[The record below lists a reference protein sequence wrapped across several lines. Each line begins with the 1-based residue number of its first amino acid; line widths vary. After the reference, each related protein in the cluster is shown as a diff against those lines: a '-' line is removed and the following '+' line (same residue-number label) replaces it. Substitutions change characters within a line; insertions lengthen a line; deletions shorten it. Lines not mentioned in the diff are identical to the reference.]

1 LTKVTSTAASIYC
14 GYHQDKHGITQL
26 GRIVLDG
33 WLFGLIP
40 ETEDCAGWELAR
52 MQMLMDKVQGEWD
65 KYGNLPSRLPPELRQ
80 RHTDLYT
87 RAMTTAREKGWD
99 PELGDED

>member
-1 LTKVTSTAASIYC
+1 MKDNVYV
-14 GYHQDKHGITQL
+14 GFHNDKHGITQL
-26 GRIVLDG
+26 GRIVIDG

-52 MQMLMDKVQGEWD
+52 MQILMDRVQEEWD
-65 KYGNLPSRLPPELRQ
+65 RYGNLPSRLPEELRQ
-80 RHTDLYT
+80 HHAALYE
-87 RAMTTAREKGWD
+87 RAMTAARAKGWD

>member
-1 LTKVTSTAASIYC
+1 MTSTAASIYC
-14 GYHQDKHGITQL
+14 GYHQDKHGMTQL

-33 WLFGLIP
+33 WLFGIIP

-52 MQMLMDKVQGEWD
+52 MQMLMDQVQAEWD

-80 RHTDLYT
+80 RHMDLYAQ
-87 RAMTTAREKGWD
+87 AMALARTKGWN
-99 PELGDED
+99 PELDDED